1 MSSPPQPPH
10 VSLST
15 TRRIIRQCLHSYMH
29 RHLIRQNV
37 ASLQQSRQAG
47 PAPEPDPKRIFKPLE
62 DYIAACFQSVDCLNK
77 SFLRDLPPAPSS
89 QNSKQF
95 QIPRKPLGSVDKKT
109 PEATPPESSERHM
122 WDTSLKLDP
131 RMLMI
136 GDVAENGRW
145 FTGDIASPEET
156 VSPTGRPSTRGD
168 TASSSTSHNRLIDV
182 HWSAVGDWYNAV
194 LHAGADWVSV
204 FDELSSSPGYIAQTD
219 RDIAILEREI
229 LLAQSHVERAL
240 MRTTEG
246 LLKRPGRPL
255 AAAEDLNFLLIL
267 LENPLLHASTKSE
280 STHNQHGSNRR
291 QPRDGVLSGPLSGQH
306 SAIIK
311 RIVGLIS
318 NSPDEWHSAL
328 TKWLARCE
336 VQRFEK
342 IKDFASGFLTYRLL
356 RNQDKKQTVKPEKVD
371 FTSDLIPEMQIGRNG
386 NYIHDDIS
394 VLRPQKKN
402 KEQTK
407 LISYIDDWQV
417 KAAAKVLS
425 IIFAANE
432 SARSSRSRRR
442 PLPVSDFYV
451 SMVDSVD
458 LVADFEAWESKR
470 GKFSFCQYPF
480 LMSIWAKIQI
490 LGYETRRQM
499 QLKARDAFLDS
510 IMSRKNV
517 NQYLFLNVRRDC
529 LVEDSLNAV
538 GDVLGS
544 GSEDLK
550 KGLRITFVGEE
561 GIDGGGLRKE
571 WFLLLVREVF
581 NPDHGLFLYDED
593 SQYCYFNPNTFETSD
608 QFFLVGVVVGLAI
621 YNSTILDVPL
631 PPFTFQKLLAAAPV
645 YSGLQPTKQM
655 KYTVY
660 HLAEYQPR
668 VAKGLQDLLDFEG
681 DVENTFMLDFVIET
695 ERYGTKTPVPLC
707 RDGERRPVT
716 NANRREY
723 VDLYIR
729 YVLEAAVSRQF
740 DAFKRGF
747 YTVCGGNGFSL
758 FRSEEIELLVRG
770 SDEPLD
776 VAALRAV
783 ATYDNWGT
791 KNPDGTEPI
800 IDWFWKS
807 LSWASPNDQRKLL
820 LFVTGSDRLP
830 ATGASALSIKIS
842 CLGNETNRYPIARTC
857 FNQLSL
863 WRYKSSDQLQYMLW
877 RAVFES
883 EGFGLK

>member
-1 MSSPPQPPH
+1 M
-10 VSLST
+10 
-15 TRRIIRQCLHSYMH
+15 
-29 RHLIRQNV
+29 
-37 ASLQQSRQAG
+37 ASDL
-47 PAPEPDPKRIFKPLE
+47 DPKRIFKALE
-62 DYIAACFQSVDCLNK
+62 DYIAACFQSMGCLNN
-77 SFLRDLPPAPSS
+77 SFIKELPSAPPS
-89 QNSKQF
+89 QPNQPF
-95 QIPRKPLGSVDKKT
+95 QIPRKPLGSTDKKT
-109 PEATPPESSERHM
+109 PQVTPTESSERYM
-122 WDTSLKLDP
+122 WDTSVKLDP

-145 FTGDIASPEET
+145 FTGDVTSPEEM
-156 VSPTGRPSTRGD
+156 VSPTGRTTTSGEV
-168 TASSSTSHNRLIDV
+168 ASGSTSRNRLADV
-182 HWSAVGDWYNAV
+182 QWNAVDEWYNAV
-194 LHAGADWVSV
+194 LYAGADWVSV
-204 FDELSSSPGYIAQTD
+204 FDELSNSPGFIGQTS
-219 RDIAILEREI
+219 RDIEILEREI

-240 MRTTEG
+240 MRTTES
-246 LLKRPGRPL
+246 LLKRPGKQL
-255 AAAEDLNFLLIL
+255 TTAEDLNFLLIL
-267 LENPLLHASTKSE
+267 LDNPLLHPSAKAEPTQ
-280 STHNQHGSNRR
+280 NQHRSAKR
-291 QPRDGVLSGPLSGQH
+291 QPREGILSGPLSGEH

-311 RIVGLIS
+311 RIIGLIS
-318 NSPDEWHSAL
+318 NSPQECQTAL
-328 TKWLARCE
+328 TKWLSRCE

-356 RNQDKKQTVKPEKVD
+356 RNQDKKQTVKPGKVD

-451 SMVDSVD
+451 SMVDSAD

-517 NQYLFLNVRRDC
+517 HQYLFLNVRRDC

-538 GDVLGS
+538 SDVLGS

-631 PPFTFQKLLAAAPV
+631 PPFTFQKLLAAAPG

-655 KYTVY
+655 KYTIY

-668 VAKGLQDLLDFEG
+668 VAKGLQHLLDFEG

-695 ERYGTKTPVPLC
+695 ERYGAKIPVPLC

-716 NANRREY
+716 NANRKEY

-729 YVLEAAVSRQF
+729 FVLDLAVARQF

-747 YTVCGGNGFSL
+747 YTVCGGSGFSL

-863 WRYKSSDQLQYMLW
+863 WRYRNSDQLQYMLW